1 MVSKSISLLS
11 ACLFGA
17 LTAANPQ
24 NPTEPTPTV
33 SLWLPQFGDGEEKMS
48 LGASV
53 IAARPDI
60 TSYALCPLSVDQNVC
75 QQSGIT
81 IAQGPKTYEM
91 TNTIVDNNIANLNP
105 SNGKNEVRCELFG
118 TSSASCVASVSA
130 SASGSAEATMTS
142 AVFSDPSNMV
152 FVPVAITAGADKLK
166 NIAAAAEPTG
176 AGANAASANV
186 SGGAAAASTGGAP
199 KVTGTARWLMGGAA
213 AMIVVAAL

>member
-1 MVSKSISLLS
+1 MVPKSISLLS

-17 LTAANPQ
+17 LAAANPQ

-91 TNTIVDNNIANLNP
+91 TNTIVDNNI
-105 SNGKNEVRCELFG
+105 NGKNEVRCELFG

-142 AVFSDPSNMV
+142 AVFSDPSNMI

-176 AGANAASANV
+176 AGANAASANG

-199 KVTGTARWLMGGAA
+199 KVRGTARWLMGGAA
-213 AMIVVAAL
+213 AMVVVAAL

>member
-1 MVSKSISLLS
+1 MVPKSISLLS

-17 LTAANPQ
+17 LAAANPQ

-53 IAARPDI
+53 IAAVRYPAIAGMHEANPASDAWNRGQ
-60 TSYALCPLSVDQNVC
+60 TSHPTLSAHLV
-75 QQSGIT
+75 SIK
-81 IAQGPKTYEM
+81 I
-91 TNTIVDNNIANLNP
+91 
-105 SNGKNEVRCELFG
+105 NGKNEVRCELFG

-142 AVFSDPSNMV
+142 AVFSDPSNMI

-176 AGANAASANV
+176 AGANAASANG

-213 AMIVVAAL
+213 AMVVVAAL